1 MVLKIQADSYTSCN
15 NIRGY
20 LINSQLILQKD
31 NSKNIQPM
39 SLKKTTVFILK
50 KKKASWK
57 VMIWPTNSPDLNMI
71 KFVWNYM
78 KRQKDLYRPAST
90 EDLLLILQDI
100 WNNFPSVEMPSLS
113 KKNTIKQCC
122 QLIFG
127 LTVGVFLLH
136 FLFGSNNPK
145 IPNERDSEDVPN
157 TYHYPATTELP
168 PVICTENISVYS
180 MPTFNGETQNF
191 KDFLVYRHCR
201 AFPLL
206 LDSPMK
212 CGGPHNEDVFLLLA
226 IKTAPGNFERR
237 EAIRRTW
244 GEEKTYN
251 GAKVKRVFL
260 SGVPRNKE
268 QTKRMMQLLS
278 TESEIFEDIVQWNF
292 EDSFYNL
299 TLKQVLFHH
308 WLEQKCPGAQFIFN
322 GDDDVFVH
330 TLNVVT
336 YLQSTEIKGM
346 KRHLFVGALNEGMPL
361 IREKHSKYYVSKEIF
376 PADSYDPYCG
386 GGGILMSSFT
396 ASSIQKESQ
405 YIPLIPIDD
414 AYLGM
419 CLKRA
424 GLAPQNH
431 EGIRTLGIR
440 VPNNIDSFDPC
451 FYQHMLMV
459 HRFMPYE
466 MLIMW
471 KSLQIT
477 KLSCLSQSKTV
488 LNVTKF
494 N

>member
-1 MVLKIQADSYTSCN
+1 
-15 NIRGY
+15 
-20 LINSQLILQKD
+20 
-31 NSKNIQPM
+31 M
-39 SLKKTTVFILK
+39 S
-50 KKKASWK
+50 
-57 VMIWPTNSPDLNMI
+57 
-71 KFVWNYM
+71 
-78 KRQKDLYRPAST
+78 
-90 EDLLLILQDI
+90 
-100 WNNFPSVEMPSLS
+100 SLS
-113 KKNTIKQCC
+113 KKTMIKQGCK
-122 QLIFG
+122 LLLG
-127 LTVGVFLLH
+127 LTVGVILLH
-136 FLFGSNNPK
+136 FLFVSNNPK
-145 IPNERDSEDVPN
+145 VPN
-157 TYHYPATTELP
+157 KRNSEAETFTYHNPAITELP
-168 PVICTENISVYS
+168 PIKCAENISVHN
-180 MPTFNGETQNF
+180 MPNFAKETQNF

-212 CGGPHNEDVFLLLA
+212 CGGPSNEDVFLLLA

-260 SGVPRNKE
+260 SGVPRDKK
-268 QTKRMMQLLS
+268 QRKRMLQLLS
-278 TESEIFEDIVQWNF
+278 TENEIFEDIVQWNF

-299 TLKQVLFHH
+299 TLKQVLFHQWVVH
-308 WLEQKCPGAQFIFN
+308 KCPGAQFIFN

-336 YLQSTEIKGM
+336 YLQSTKIHGK

-376 PADSYDPYCG
+376 PAESYDPYCG
-386 GGGILMSSFT
+386 GGGILVSSFT
-396 ASSIQKESQ
+396 ASSINQESP

-424 GLAPQNH
+424 GLTPGNH
-431 EGIRTLGIR
+431 EGIRTLGIN
-440 VPNNIDSFDPC
+440 VPNNVDSFDPC

-466 MLIMW
+466 MLVMW

-477 KLSCLSQSKTV
+477 KHSCLSHSKTV
-488 LNVTKF
+488 MNVTKF

>member
-1 MVLKIQADSYTSCN
+1 M
-15 NIRGY
+15 
-20 LINSQLILQKD
+20 
-31 NSKNIQPM
+31 
-39 SLKKTTVFILK
+39 
-50 KKKASWK
+50 
-57 VMIWPTNSPDLNMI
+57 
-71 KFVWNYM
+71 
-78 KRQKDLYRPAST
+78 
-90 EDLLLILQDI
+90 
-100 WNNFPSVEMPSLS
+100 MPSLS
-113 KKNTIKQCC
+113 KKIRKKQCC
-122 QLIFG
+122 QLLFG
-127 LTVGVFLLH
+127 LTVGVLLLH
-136 FLFGSNNPK
+136 FLFVSNNPK
-145 IPNERDSEDVPN
+145 VPNERDPEDVPIP
-157 TYHYPATTELP
+157 YQYPAPTELQT
-168 PVICTENISVYS
+168 VICTENISAYI
-180 MPTFNGETQNF
+180 MPTFNSETQNF

-212 CGGPHNEDVFLLLA
+212 CGGPDNEDVFLLLA

-251 GAKVKRVFL
+251 GAKVKRIFL
-260 SGVPRNKE
+260 SGVPRDKE
-268 QTKRMMQLLS
+268 QTKRMLQLLS

-299 TLKQVLFHH
+299 TLKQILFHH
-308 WLEQKCPGAQFIFN
+308 WLEQKCPSAQFIFN

-336 YLQSTEIKGM
+336 YLQSTKITGM
-346 KRHLFVGALNEGMPL
+346 KSHLFVGALNEGMPL
-361 IREKHSKYYVSKEIF
+361 IFEKHSKYYVSKEIF

-396 ASSIQKESQ
+396 AFSIHKESL

-419 CLKRA
+419 CLKKA
-424 GLAPQNH
+424 GLTPENH
-431 EGIRTLGIR
+431 GGIRTFGIT

-451 FYQHMLMV
+451 FYQHILMV

-477 KLSCLSQSKTV
+477 KHSCLSHSKTV
-488 LNVTKF
+488 INVTKF